1 MKRPIPPTLDEDKVC
16 YLMKSISEEGQQ
28 VPIDVLKAPN
38 GKLYG
43 FGGCHR
49 YAALTRINSDKVL
62 VRVRNATSSM
72 MKLYMGASY
81 SDDQ

>member
-1 MKRPIPPTLDEDKVC
+1 MSAEVPQQYVTEDNVYHIPLSDMVRPIPPVLDEEKVC

-49 YAALTRINSDKVL
+49 TAVCSLCFIY
-62 VRVRNATSSM
+62 
-72 MKLYMGASY
+72 
-81 SDDQ
+81 